1 MTRDDLA
8 KEAARLTRLYHDA
21 LLVDILG
28 EEGSGLSDARLDE
41 LRDDELIR
49 EPMVFAELDPLAYTL
64 AAGRV
69 FDAQPERLAEL
80 RETGI
85 DEFTPLIEVELR
97 RATPR
102 STEAVDVNIEA
113 PEPLEGGGGE
123 QAPPTPPSWM
133 SPGER
138 GAYQRLAL
146 RAGEYIRGLGN
157 ALSEELEDV
166 AAEGWE
172 GEQIVAEVIP
182 EQREAMLAV
191 LREEAAEES
200 ATGRDA
206 RRLAGT
212 LADRTGYYAHNWTR
226 IAQTELQAGHNE
238 GRVIAS
244 VEAYG
249 DEARVARIP
258 ESGACSACLRV
269 FTEGGRPRVFT
280 VTELE
285 ANGVNVGRSRADWL
299 PTIFPIHPNCRCDT
313 ISVPP
318 DFEVTEDGRLRRS
331 ET

>member
-1 MTRDDLA
+1 M
-8 KEAARLTRLYHDA
+8 
-21 LLVDILG
+21 
-28 EEGSGLSDARLDE
+28 
-41 LRDDELIR
+41 
-49 EPMVFAELDPLAYTL
+49 FAELDPLAYTL

-69 FDAQPERLAEL
+69 FDAQPERIAEL

-102 STEAVDVNIEA
+102 STEEVDVDVEA
-113 PEPLEGGGGE
+113 PDTLEGGEGD

-133 SPGER
+133 STGER

-157 ALSEELEDV
+157 ALSAELEDV

-172 GEQIVAEVIP
+172 GEQIVAEVLP

-285 ANGVNVGRSRADWL
+285 ANGVNVGRSREDWL

-313 ISVPP
+313 LSVPP
-318 DFEVTEDGRLRRS
+318 SFEVTEDGRLRKR
-331 ET
+331 EA